1 MADGVKSA
9 TLPTGTK
16 VTGPAHVIDAMLGK
30 RSQAEESAPK
40 RATKKAA
47 AKSEK

>member
-30 RSQAEESAPK
+30 KAVAAESAPK
-40 RATKKAA
+40 PAAKKAA